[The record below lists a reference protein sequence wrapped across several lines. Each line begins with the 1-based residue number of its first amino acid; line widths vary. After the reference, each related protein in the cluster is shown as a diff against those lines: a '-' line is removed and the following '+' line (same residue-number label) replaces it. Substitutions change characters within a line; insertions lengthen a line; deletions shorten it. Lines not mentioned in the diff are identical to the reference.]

1 MRALL
6 FVVLFSLAN
15 LTLAEQVYTA
25 VSPPYRAAMLELYT
39 SEGCSS
45 CPPADR
51 FVSKLKDSQLS
62 DQHLVPLAF
71 HVTYWDYIGWRDPFG
86 NPQYDDRQH
95 KQALLN
101 ASKTVYTPQFMM
113 NGKDF
118 RRYRHLH
125 TDIARINAQTAA
137 VSLEITARP
146 EQDRLAVNVNVERMH
161 GFNGDTVVY
170 IALYEHNLGSAVTA
184 GENEGEQ
191 LRHDYVVRKLAGPFH
206 ARQFPYA
213 ISSELRIENN
223 WKLENMGVV
232 AFAQKPMSSEVLQAV
247 NLNLR

>member
-6 FVVLFSLAN
+6 LVVLLGLAN
-15 LTLAEQVYTA
+15 PILAEQIYKA
-25 VSPPYRAAMLELYT
+25 VSSPYRVAMLELYT

-51 FVSKLKDSQLS
+51 FISKLKDSELS
-62 DQHLVPLAF
+62 DQRLVPLAF
-71 HVTYWDYIGWRDPFG
+71 HVTYWDYIGWRDPFA
-86 NPQYDDRQH
+86 NAQYDDRQH

-101 ASKTVYTPQFMM
+101 ASKIVYTPQFMM

-125 TDIARINAQTAA
+125 TDITRINAQPAP
-137 VSLEITARP
+137 VSLEIAARP
-146 EQDRLAVNVNVERMH
+146 GQDGLAVNVNVERMH
-161 GFNGDTVVY
+161 GFDGDTIVY
-170 IALYEHNLGSAVTA
+170 IALYEHNLSSAVTA

-213 ISSELRIENN
+213 VSSELLIENN
-223 WKLENMGVV
+223 WNLENMGVV
-232 AFAQKPMSSEVLQAV
+232 VFAQKPMSSEVLQAV
-247 NLNLR
+247 NLNMR